1 MTLCYTKIMKKL
13 IKTFFDSEILSYL
26 FFGGA
31 TTLVSILSRLAIYH
45 ISHQEILA
53 TALANI
59 IGILFAFIT
68 NDTFVF
74 KQERKNW
81 TIRLVKFFLARLSTL
96 GLDLLLT
103 YIFVTTFPDVIGQ
116 FVKYNIDK
124 VNTIETI
131 LAQISIIILN
141 YILSKIYI
149 FKKGNSSQKH

>member
-1 MTLCYTKIMKKL
+1 MKKL
-13 IKTFFDSEILSYL
+13 IIAFFDNEILSYL

-31 TTLVSILSRLAIYH
+31 TTLISIVSRLLIYH

-81 TIRLVKFFLARLSTL
+81 PIRLVKFFLARLSTL
-96 GLDLLLT
+96 GLDVLLT
-103 YIFVTTFPDVIGQ
+103 YIFVTSYPNIIGQ
-116 FVKYNIDK
+116 FVEQNIDR
-124 VNTIETI
+124 VNTVETI
-131 LAQISIIILN
+131 LAQILIIILN
-141 YILSKIYI
+141 YFFSKIYI
-149 FKKGNSSQKH
+149 FKRGN

>member
-31 TTLVSILSRLAIYH
+31 TTLVSILSRLVIYH

-81 TIRLVKFFLARLSTL
+81 PMRLVKFFLARLSTL

-116 FVKYNIDK
+116 FVEYNIDR
-124 VNTIETI
+124 VNMIETI
-131 LAQISIIILN
+131 LAQILIIILN
-141 YILSKIYI
+141 YIFSKIYI
-149 FKKGNSSQKH
+149 FKGGN

>member
-1 MTLCYTKIMKKL
+1 MKNKIKA
-13 IKTFFDSEILSYL
+13 FFDSEILSYL

-81 TIRLVKFFLARLSTL
+81 PIRLVKFFLARLSTL
-96 GLDLLLT
+96 GLDVLLT
-103 YIFVTTFPDVIGQ
+103 YIFVTSYPNIIGQ
-116 FVKYNIDK
+116 FVEQNLDR
-124 VNTIETI
+124 VNTIETLI
-131 LAQISIIILN
+131 AQILIIILN
-141 YILSKIYI
+141 YIFSKSYI
-149 FKKGNSSQKH
+149 FKKVS

>member
-1 MTLCYTKIMKKL
+1 MKKL
-13 IKTFFDSEILSYL
+13 IKTFFDNEILSYL

-31 TTLVSILSRLAIYH
+31 TTLVSIVSRLVIYH

-81 TIRLVKFFLARLSTL
+81 LIRLVKFFLARLSTL

-103 YIFVTTFPDVIGQ
+103 YIFVTAFPDIIGQ
-116 FVKYNIDK
+116 FVEFNIDR
-124 VNTIETI
+124 VNTVETI
-131 LAQISIIILN
+131 LAQILIIILN
-141 YILSKIYI
+141 YIFSKIYI
-149 FKKGNSSQKH
+149 FKGGN